1 MRGLKLFLIVAPLMA
16 GAAQAADSKWVT
28 AYSTE
33 EAVSYVDVGNV
44 TANSS
49 ARTFWMK
56 RVPGTAESDGT
67 AFTMVKYTIDC
78 GGNTIAAAYYAK
90 YDSNGK
96 TIDSWP
102 AMDKTAK
109 PIIPESN
116 AVSMRNLVC

>member
-1 MRGLKLFLIVAPLMA
+1 MTVPFAA

-28 AYSTE
+28 AYETE
-33 EAVSYVDVGNV
+33 EAVSYVDMGNV
-44 TANSS
+44 TANAS

-56 RVPGTAESDGT
+56 RVPASAESDGT

-90 YDSNGK
+90 YDSAGK

-102 AMDKTAK
+102 AMDTAAK

-116 AVSMRNLVC
+116 AVTMRNLVC